1 MNRGEVDKVV
11 KVLYNTFLTESKQMS
26 KTYIVQIQG
35 WGDREDEFY
44 NMGAYSTRAKA
55 EAALEDLLVQW
66 EADGCDREDVVYEIE
81 PMTIDA

>member
-1 MNRGEVDKVV
+1 M
-11 KVLYNTFLTESKQMS
+11 LQYNFEGAKMS

-35 WGDREDEFY
+35 WGDSEDEFY

-66 EADGCDREDVVYEIE
+66 EADGCDRDDVVYEIE